1 MFPKPQ
7 ARLEEKNERIVSK
20 PISLLL
26 VLSQDT
32 TSKTSVSSSAILG
45 YFTFRLLE
53 RKHPKYTLQCLFYS
67 PLNPLNDIS
76 LKAVSQ
82 N

>member
-7 ARLEEKNERIVSK
+7 ARLEEKNDRIVSK

-53 RKHPKYTLQCLFYS
+53 RKHPKYTLQCFVLCFFYTY
-67 PLNPLNDIS
+67 LRLNDIS
-76 LKAVSQ
+76 
-82 N
+82 